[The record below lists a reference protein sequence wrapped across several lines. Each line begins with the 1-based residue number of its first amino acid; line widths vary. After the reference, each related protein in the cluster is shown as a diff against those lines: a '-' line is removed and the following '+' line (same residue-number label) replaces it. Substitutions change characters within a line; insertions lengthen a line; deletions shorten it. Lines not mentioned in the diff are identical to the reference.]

1 MNGSPAVLTYAAC
14 GLLIVVYASGRFNTP
29 PSNRSSTR
37 QTLYWWSCAGYVL
50 SALALF
56 AALSILLQ
64 AATWRTALLGRSDE
78 PSLPAPLIATLAM
91 TTLLPS
97 IPLLKRA
104 DEWFLSIFLE
114 WAEIPAEIKRRAA
127 AMTRRAS
134 VSAER
139 MWPSCAKPMATAA
152 MATPWLG
159 ICADAAAKARSC
171 RITA

>member
-1 MNGSPAVLTYAAC
+1 VSQRERGGSGERKPGCPDLCRLRVADRRLRVRTVQHPAQQSFLHTANT
-14 GLLIVVYASGRFNTP
+14 LLVELRRLRAH
-29 PSNRSSTR
+29 
-37 QTLYWWSCAGYVL
+37 
-50 SALALF
+50 ALALF

-97 IPLLKRA
+97 IPLLKRV

-152 MATPWLG
+152 MATDMVVSG
-159 ICADAAAKARSC
+159 TKR
-171 RITA
+171 R